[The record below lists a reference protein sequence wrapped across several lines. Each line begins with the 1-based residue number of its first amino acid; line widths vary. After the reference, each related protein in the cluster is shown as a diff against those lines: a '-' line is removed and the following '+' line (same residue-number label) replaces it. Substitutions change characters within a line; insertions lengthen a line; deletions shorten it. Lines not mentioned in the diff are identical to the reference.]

1 MRRRY
6 APVVELDVRHLR
18 ALCAIADTGSMR
30 KAARQLGM
38 SQPSLTTQLRRI
50 ERTIGGLLFTRER
63 TGSLPTPLG
72 RSVLSR
78 ARPILADMSALVTAA
93 RDAAV
98 NAQGARLRLGSS
110 GSRAIPGWLRRL
122 HTRLP
127 DTDTTI
133 HIDMSA
139 NTLLRMVAEHQLDVA
154 FVHELDGFP
163 LRVPAGLEQRVVA
176 DREPQFIA
184 MASTHPLAGLPAV
197 PLHGLAEE
205 QWMADPTVDDECA
218 AMRRAFT
225 AAGLNPR
232 LVYVRDVTTAA
243 ELVSAG
249 EAVSLCQP
257 TSMPRH
263 GMAIRPLQGDPLT
276 VRLLMFTRTPSAE
289 NAPANRALFDDL
301 VAAYREVAWAN
312 PTYRQWLL
320 RHDSPLLHSPGT
332 PGGLADAGILA
343 GSVAG
348 TNGTEFER
356 STPPR
361 RLTGA

>member
-1 MRRRY
+1 M
-6 APVVELDVRHLR
+6 RHLR

-38 SQPSLTTQLRRI
+38 SQPSLTTQLKRI
-50 ERTIGGLLFTRER
+50 EKTIGGLLFTRGR
-63 TGSLPTPLG
+63 TGTLPTPLG

-78 ARPILADMSALVTAA
+78 ARPILADMAALVTAA

-98 NAQGARLRLGSS
+98 NAQGARLRLGST
-110 GSRAIPGWLRRL
+110 GSRAVPGWLRRL
-122 HTRLP
+122 HARLP

-163 LRVPAGLEQRVVA
+163 LRLPAGTEHRVVL
-176 DREPQFIA
+176 DREPQFVA
-184 MASTHPLAGLPAV
+184 MAADHPLTRRAAV
-197 PLHGLAEE
+197 ALDELADE

-225 AAGLNPR
+225 AAGFDPR
-232 LVYVRDVTTAA
+232 MVYVRDVTTAA

-263 GMAIRPLQGDPLT
+263 GMAIRPLLGDPLT
-276 VRLLMFTRTPSAE
+276 VRLLVVTRSSTTAE
-289 NAPANRALFDDL
+289 NAAGTRALFDDL

-320 RHDSPLLHSPGT
+320 RHDSPLLHTDGGPADPSGAELLTGT
-332 PGGLADAGILA
+332 VAVPEFGGTGQRRRLA
-343 GSVAG
+343 GA
-348 TNGTEFER
+348 
-356 STPPR
+356 
-361 RLTGA
+361 